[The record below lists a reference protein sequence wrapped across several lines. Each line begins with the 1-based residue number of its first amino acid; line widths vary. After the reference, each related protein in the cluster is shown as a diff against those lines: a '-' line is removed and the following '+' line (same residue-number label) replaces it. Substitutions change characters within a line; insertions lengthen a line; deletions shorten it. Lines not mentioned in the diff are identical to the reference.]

1 MVSDYKKLAL
11 ELMEREHWLSALRV
25 VQARLDDEPADG
37 PAWCRLADALS
48 ALGRYAA
55 AATALERADDLC
67 PANRKDWIHF
77 RRGHLHK
84 QRGEYKQAEEFYR
97 AAFDCEPDHADLG
110 VFLGELL
117 LQRGRPQDAVLILKQ
132 AVNCSMG
139 SVDEAFLNLGYAL
152 RALEQ
157 YEPAREAFE
166 NAVRLNPDYL
176 EALTALEDLDGLAGG
191 GCTT

>member
-1 MVSDYKKLAL
+1 MVSDYKKLAS
-11 ELMEREHWLSALRV
+11 ELMEREHLLSALRV

-67 PANRKDWIHF
+67 PANRKQLVHF

-84 QRGEYKQAEEFYR
+84 QQGEYKQAEESYR
-97 AAFDCEPDHADLG
+97 AAFDCGPEDAEYG
-110 VFLGELL
+110 VFLGGLL
-117 LQRGRPQDAVLILKQ
+117 RQWGRPQDAVPIRKQ
-132 AVNCSMG
+132 AVNCSAG
-139 SVDEAFLNLGYAL
+139 PVDEAFLNLGYAL

-166 NAVRLNPDYL
+166 NAVRLDPAYQ
-176 EALTALEDLDGLAGG
+176 EALAALEDLDGLAGDLD
-191 GCTT
+191 